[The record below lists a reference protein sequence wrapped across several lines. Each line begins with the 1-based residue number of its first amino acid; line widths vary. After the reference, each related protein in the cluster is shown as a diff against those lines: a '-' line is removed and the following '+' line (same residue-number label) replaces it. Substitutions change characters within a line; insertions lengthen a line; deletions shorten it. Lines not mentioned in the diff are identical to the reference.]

1 VWPLAPEGEI
11 LVGLMCEST
20 EAIENLDDIL
30 ANVPGIGFILIGE
43 GDLSQQLG
51 YPRQYEHPLVVDAM
65 RQIVETCHKHKVVV
79 GNPHV
84 NAKNHKRLLE
94 EGYRFLI
101 SAPLKSYG
109 VVGMAR
115 EMAGY

>member
-1 VWPLAPEGEI
+1 
-11 LVGLMCEST
+11 
-20 EAIENLDDIL
+20 
-30 ANVPGIGFILIGE
+30 
-43 GDLSQQLG
+43 
-51 YPRQYEHPLVVDAM
+51 VDAM
-65 RQIVETCHKHKVVV
+65 RQIVETCHKHNVVV

-84 NAKNHKRLLE
+84 NAKNHKRLLD